1 MLTTGFV
8 LTGQGVHQD
17 VDSARIRHQPGG
29 GQPGEVSSGVPF
41 LTKAV
46 TFSNLKFKFL
56 EVQNC
61 LDFHEIFS
69 KSQLTFAEMSR
80 YLTIYYGPSLQQIND
95 KICRALLANVT
106 NISPGRDTSHHRR
119 KINAGNITTWK

>member
-29 GQPGEVSSGVPF
+29 GQPGEVSSGSGVPF

-61 LDFHEIFS
+61 LDFQQITIDICRNVPLS
-69 KSQLTFAEMSR
+69 N
-80 YLTIYYGPSLQQIND
+80 YLHYGPSLLQIND

>member
-29 GQPGEVSSGVPF
+29 GQPGEVSSGSGVPF

-61 LDFHEIFS
+61 LDF
-69 KSQLTFAEMSR
+69 
-80 YLTIYYGPSLQQIND
+80 QQITID
-95 KICRALLANVT
+95 ICRNVPLSNYLLWPVSAA
-106 NISPGRDTSHHRR
+106 D
-119 KINAGNITTWK
+119 K